1 MQIVYYFALIYLFL
15 HLFSVFL
22 SFNSFLFKLL
32 TKSKSSCSPYF
43 FFFLATQMDGLV
55 RVNGEVMEDVSVS
68 TPVSSSPEGPQE
80 TTDPPP
86 AEKEDLAT
94 AQPATKEETGKR
106 TPPPQTDEKAA
117 PSRREN
123 LTTFS
128 GSAISSLLGGR
139 NCITT
144 TTIVTELTQTRVE
157 PHYPPLQG
165 SGQVISCQMKRN
177 IVTKYE

>member
-1 MQIVYYFALIYLFL
+1 M
-15 HLFSVFL
+15 
-22 SFNSFLFKLL
+22 
-32 TKSKSSCSPYF
+32 
-43 FFFLATQMDGLV
+43 
-55 RVNGEVMEDVSVS
+55 RVNGEVMEDLSVS

-80 TTDPPP
+80 TTDLPP
-86 AEKEDLAT
+86 AEMDVLAT
-94 AQPATKEETGKR
+94 AQPATKGETGKR
-106 TPPPQTDEKAA
+106 TPPLQTDEKT
-117 PSRREN
+117 PPLWREN

-157 PHYPPLQG
+157 PHYAPLQG

-177 IVTKYE
+177 IVTKYG

>member
-1 MQIVYYFALIYLFL
+1 M
-15 HLFSVFL
+15 
-22 SFNSFLFKLL
+22 
-32 TKSKSSCSPYF
+32 
-43 FFFLATQMDGLV
+43 
-55 RVNGEVMEDVSVS
+55 RVNGEVMEDLNAS
-68 TPVSSSPEGPQE
+68 TPVSSSPERPQK
-80 TTDPPP
+80 TTDLPP
-86 AEKEDLAT
+86 AEKEDLTT
-94 AQPATKEETGKR
+94 AQPATKEETGKW
-106 TPPPQTDEKAA
+106 TPPPQTDEKTP

-165 SGQVISCQMKRN
+165 SGQVISWQIKRN
-177 IVTKYE
+177 ILTKYE